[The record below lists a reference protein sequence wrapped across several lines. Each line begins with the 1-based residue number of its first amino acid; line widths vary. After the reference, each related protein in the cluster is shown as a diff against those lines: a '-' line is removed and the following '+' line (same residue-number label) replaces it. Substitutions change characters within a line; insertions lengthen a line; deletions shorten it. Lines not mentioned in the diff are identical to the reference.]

1 MKSKNVAITTLA
13 AASAV
18 IIGAAGVML
27 YREHSRWLTAK
38 EGIDVFRP
46 KLMSSVALDPYP
58 SLSNIVAVSNNVRTL
73 EDDAALLRKEMN
85 AGQVAVEAGMDHLT
99 WLSLLTKRKKDLQSR
114 ANIAK
119 IRLPLRFPFGFER
132 YDSGTPPKV
141 SDVKRLELQLKTVEQ
156 LCRIM
161 YQSGIS
167 EIQTVTR
174 ELFEDQVVKAARGT
188 VDGSVVATNEAPLFT
203 SEHFAIGLK
212 AKEAALLDLL
222 NALAASK
229 MFVVVTLVRVTGE
242 PGVELRAMPKAGDEA
257 DSGLKPENVGDEA
270 LSAKIVTGR
279 GKERPADVLIELD
292 VYGFGSP

>member
-13 AASAV
+13 VASAV

-27 YREHSRWLTAK
+27 YLEHRRWLTAK
-38 EGIDVFRP
+38 EGIDIYRP
-46 KLMSSVALDPYP
+46 KLTSSIARDPYP
-58 SLSNIVAVSNNVRTL
+58 SLSNIVAVSNNVKTL
-73 EDDAALLRKEMN
+73 EDDAALLRREMN
-85 AGQVAVEAGMDHLT
+85 AGQVTVEAGMDHLT
-99 WLSLLTKRKKDLQSR
+99 WLSLLTKRKKDLQNR
-114 ANIAK
+114 ATVAK
-119 IRLPLRFPFGFER
+119 VKLPPRFPFGFEI
-132 YDSGTPPKV
+132 YDQGTPPKV
-141 SDVKRLELQLKTVEQ
+141 SDVRRLELQLKTVEQ

-174 ELFEDQVVKAARGT
+174 ELFEGQDVRATR
-188 VDGSVVATNEAPLFT
+188 GSVAAVAVATNESPLFT
-203 SEHFAIGLK
+203 SEHFVIGLK

-222 NALAASK
+222 NGLAASK

-242 PGVELRAMPKAGDEA
+242 PGVELRAMPKSGEDA
-257 DSGLKPENVGDEA
+257 DSGLKPESAGDES
-270 LSAKIVTGR
+270 LSAKVVTGR